1 VHKWCLPA
9 AIVVLSAAMT
19 GQIAGIPQSPPTLQ
33 ATGDYAQSNDGFRAQ
48 VDAIVHAYRNGD
60 TTTGRRL
67 IDEFRLENPE
77 EWFSENLGS
86 EQSAKLTERYNR
98 ICADFAASFEKTV
111 ASVIANRDSTLSTDV
126 GEGNG
131 ETPTLVSNDRKVSGM
146 VSIKKPQLFFCH
158 FKVTVKKKSSVSW
171 ADTYVY
177 QNGAFR
183 FIGHGGW
190 PFWAWEDGSEGDAP
204 KGGNFM
210 TPAILITKI
219 APVYPP
225 AAKARMI
232 EGVVVLRLLID
243 KEGGVKRAD
252 VLQGDPLLV
261 SAARDAVLQWRYK
274 PSTLGGAPAEAEVT
288 ANVTFLLH

>member
-9 AIVVLSAAMT
+9 AIVVLSAAIS
-19 GQIAGIPQSPPTLQ
+19 GQIAGIPQSAAALQ
-33 ATGDYAQSNDGFRAQ
+33 VTEKYAQSNDGFRAQ
-48 VDAIVHAYRNGD
+48 VDAIVEAYRIGD
-60 TTTGRRL
+60 ISTGHRL
-67 IDEFRLENPE
+67 IGKFCLPHPE
-77 EWFSENLGS
+77 DWFSENLRPD
-86 EQSAKLTERYNR
+86 QSAKLTERYNR
-98 ICADFAASFEKTV
+98 IYADFAPSFEKTV
-111 ASVIANRDSTLSTDV
+111 TSVIANRDSTLSTDV

-177 QNGAFR
+177 QDGAFR

-204 KGGNFM
+204 KGGSFM
-210 TPAILITKI
+210 TPAILIAKI

-232 EGVVVLRLLID
+232 EGVVVLRLLD